1 MATNYPEE
9 ITKIIAKLNEKN
21 PYYVPI
27 GGLLLILVL
36 DYFLI
41 MQFQLANIRTLNPKV
56 ATLSQDLKTA
66 RTNITQ
72 TDRYKSELKK
82 LSEERQQLNFKIKT
96 KEEVPLIMESLSRIA
111 QKSGVLLDQITPE
124 QASQD
129 VVLKNNDGQYLA
141 IPIRIDARSS
151 YHSLGRFINQLERE
165 EEFFR
170 VASLSIVGNSQDVIQ
185 HSINLVIS
193 AIIFEKAN

>member
-56 ATLSQDLKTA
+56 ATLSQDL
-66 RTNITQ
+66 
-72 TDRYKSELKK
+72 
-82 LSEERQQLNFKIKT
+82 
-96 KEEVPLIMESLSRIA
+96 
-111 QKSGVLLDQITPE
+111 
-124 QASQD
+124 
-129 VVLKNNDGQYLA
+129 
-141 IPIRIDARSS
+141 
-151 YHSLGRFINQLERE
+151 
-165 EEFFR
+165 
-170 VASLSIVGNSQDVIQ
+170 
-185 HSINLVIS
+185 
-193 AIIFEKAN
+193 